1 VKCEGWCDKQYFETN
16 MIEEK
21 FLNTENIERSGD
33 GVEYHPLVPFLP
45 QNAKVLFLGSFPPQR
60 KRWCMNFYYP
70 NFINDHWRI
79 EGEVFFGNRQHFVVD
94 GDKAATTKAKAFDIG
109 KIVAFCEQQGIA
121 FFDTATA
128 VRRLKDNASDEHL
141 EVVEP
146 TDIRKLLG
154 QLPHV
159 EVIVTTG
166 QKATETLCRYFGLDE
181 VPKVGSSVVIPKTF
195 NQDGQ
200 QVRLYRLPSSSRA
213 YPLAFDKK
221 VEAYRK
227 MFDEVMRPVLD
238 FYDLGSEVTAFT
250 TTRLGGCD
258 VCSSTDAACPSESS
272 GKYAS
277 FNINR
282 FCGDTDEHIRNNRAL
297 LCQRLGISDDHLLM
311 PHQIHQTRIAKVN
324 EHLMTLSPTER
335 TEALEGCDALMTDL
349 RGVCIG
355 VSTADCIPVLLYDE
369 AHHAA
374 CAVHAGWR
382 GTVARICQKAVAAMI
397 HAYGSRPEQLRA
409 QIGPGISFD
418 SFEVGQE
425 VYDTFRTASFDMTA
439 ISRLYPAGEEEKW
452 HIDLPECNRL
462 QLTASG
468 IPADSISVSAVCTY
482 LQHYRYFSARRLGI
496 NSGRLFTGIVL

>member
-1 VKCEGWCDKQYFETN
+1 MIDDKY
-16 MIEEK
+16 
-21 FLNTENIERSGD
+21 LNTENIERSGD

-45 QNAKVLFLGSFPPQR
+45 RNAKVLFLGSFPPQR

-94 GDKAATTKAKAFDIG
+94 GDKAASKKVKAFDIG

-146 TDIRKLLG
+146 TDIRRLIG

-181 VPKVGSSVVIPKTF
+181 VPKVDCSVAIPETR
-195 NQDGQ
+195 NQERLRVGERRSGIGQ
-200 QVRLYRLPSSSRA
+200 QIRLYRLPSSSRA

-221 VEAYRK
+221 VAAYRK

-238 FYDLGSEVTAFT
+238 FYDLGREVTAFT
-250 TTRLGGCD
+250 TTRLGGRE
-258 VCSSTDAACPSESS
+258 SISRAAANTSESS
-272 GKYAS
+272 GNYAS
-277 FNINR
+277 FNVNR
-282 FCGDTDEHIRNNRAL
+282 FCGDTDEHIRRNRAL

-311 PHQIHQTRIAKVN
+311 PHQVHQTRIAQVD
-324 EHLMTLSPTER
+324 ERLMALSEKGR
-335 TEALEGCDALMTDL
+335 EEALEGCDALMTDL

-369 AHHAA
+369 VHHAV

-382 GTVARICQKAVAAMI
+382 GTVARICQQAVAAMTC
-397 HAYGSRPEQLRA
+397 AYGSRPEQLRA
-409 QIGPGISFD
+409 QIGPGISLD

-425 VYDTFRTASFDMTA
+425 VYEAFFTAGFDMA
-439 ISRLYPAGEEEKW
+439 VISHKEEKW

-462 QLTASG
+462 QLIAAG
-468 IPADSISVSAVCTY
+468 IPSESISLSAVCTY
-482 LQHYRYFSARRLGI
+482 RQPDRYFSARRLGI
-496 NSGRLFTGIVL
+496 NSGRLFTGIIIKSPSY

>member
-1 VKCEGWCDKQYFETN
+1 MIDDKY
-16 MIEEK
+16 
-21 FLNTENIERSGD
+21 LNTENIERSGD

-45 QNAKVLFLGSFPPQR
+45 RNAKVLFLGSFPPQR

-94 GDKAATTKAKAFDIG
+94 GDKAASKKVKAFDIG
-109 KIVAFCEQQGIA
+109 KIVRFCEQQGIA

-146 TDIRKLLG
+146 TDIRRLIG

-181 VPKVGSSVVIPKTF
+181 VPKVGYLVAIPETR

-221 VEAYRK
+221 VAAYRK

-238 FYDLGSEVTAFT
+238 FYDLGRGVTAFT
-250 TTRLGGCD
+250 TTRLGGSQSRGQVFD
-258 VCSSTDAACPSESS
+258 VNTFNQTTCPYDC
-272 GKYAS
+272 YAS

-282 FCGDTDEHIRNNRAL
+282 YCGDTDEHIRGNRTL
-297 LCQRLGISDDHLLM
+297 LCQRLGIIDDHLLM
-311 PHQIHQTRIAKVN
+311 PHQVHQTRIAQVD
-324 EHLMTLSPTER
+324 ERLMTLSEKGR
-335 TEALEGCDALMTDL
+335 EEALEGCDALMTDL
-349 RGVCIG
+349 YGVCIG

-369 AHHAA
+369 AHHAV

-382 GTVARICQKAVAAMI
+382 GTVARICQQAVEAMSS
-397 HAYGSRPEQLRA
+397 AYGSRPEQLRA
-409 QIGPGISFD
+409 QIGPGISLD

-425 VYDTFRTASFDMTA
+425 VYDAFCTAGFDMTA
-439 ISRLYPAGEEEKW
+439 ISRKEEKW

-462 QLTASG
+462 QLIAAG
-468 IPADSISVSAVCTY
+468 LPVESITVSTVCTY
-482 LQHYRYFSARRLGI
+482 RQPDRYFSARRLGI
-496 NSGRLFTGIVL
+496 RSGRLFTGIIMKKG